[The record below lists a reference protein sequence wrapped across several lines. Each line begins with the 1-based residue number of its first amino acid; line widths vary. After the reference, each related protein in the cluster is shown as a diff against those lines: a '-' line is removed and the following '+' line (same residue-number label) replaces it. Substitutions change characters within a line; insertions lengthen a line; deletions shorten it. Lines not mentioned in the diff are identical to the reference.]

1 MYLSEYV
8 MENMN
13 DNGIFISSG
22 ILTEKKEM
30 VTEALYTNGYEILET
45 MTDGEWCAI
54 AAKHKGKK

>member
-1 MYLSEYV
+1 

-30 VTEALYTNGYEILET
+30 VTEALYTNGYEVLET